1 MPWNLTAC
9 IWKKLDRGFLKFDSS
24 SKNLHDVTNKELWN
38 GKKHFKLS
46 IVKNKFWSTMPEE
59 KLNYLSLSVENITKS
74 LSYEEAIKNMQPKNV
89 GKKYYGGVLG
99 SYE

>member
-1 MPWNLTAC
+1 
-9 IWKKLDRGFLKFDSS
+9 
-24 SKNLHDVTNKELWN
+24 
-38 GKKHFKLS
+38 
-46 IVKNKFWSTMPEE
+46 MPEE

-89 GKKYYGGVLG
+89 GKKYYEGVLG